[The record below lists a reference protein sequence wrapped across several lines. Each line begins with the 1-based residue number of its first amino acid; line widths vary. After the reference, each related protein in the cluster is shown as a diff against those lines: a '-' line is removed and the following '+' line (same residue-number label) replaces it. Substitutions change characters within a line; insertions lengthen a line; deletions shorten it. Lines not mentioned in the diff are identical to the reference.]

1 MENPMSIKSLLRGTI
16 VACLL
21 ALPLSALGVPT
32 NTPTNVTITEI
43 VDPFLE
49 WDTTNTNTISDTD
62 LGHITDATTAK
73 TFTRSLNIF
82 TNTDV
87 ALAPTA
93 GDANGG
99 VLTSGTQTLTTSYK
113 LAGAGV
119 DALTRDAAFVA
130 AATFITQTGYAIT
143 HVSGT
148 GTYVV
153 DLSVKADPNGTAPDA
168 ATYSCIITITA
179 TW

>member
-1 MENPMSIKSLLRGTI
+1 MSIKSLVQGTLA
-16 VACLL
+16 ACLL
-21 ALPLSALGVPT
+21 ALPLTALGVPT
-32 NTPTNVTITEI
+32 NTPTNITITEI

-49 WDTTNTNTISDTD
+49 WDSTNTNTIDATN

-73 TFTRSLNIF
+73 SFTRSLNIF
-82 TNTDV
+82 TNTN
-87 ALAPTA
+87 ATLAPTA
-93 GDANGG
+93 GVGNAG
-99 VLTSGTQTLTTSYK
+99 VLTGAVHGQTLLTTYK

-119 DALTRDAAFVA
+119 DALTRDAAFVSA
-130 AATFITQTGYAIT
+130 AAFINAGNNAYSIT

-153 DLSVKADPNGTAPDA
+153 DLSVKADPNGTAADA
-168 ATYSCIITITA
+168 DTYSCIITLTA